1 MNSAREMSE
10 GLSNRIVLMGF
21 SVFITLCLCLGTVWI
36 NVERANIGYRLKEM
50 KVALGK
56 LETHS
61 AKLEV
66 ERDNLLSPYRLS
78 TEAEKMGMRLAVPG
92 QLRYLEDSD
101 VFTQTEQPE

>member
-1 MNSAREMSE
+1 MVNKARDAGDGVKKSFVFM
-10 GLSNRIVLMGF
+10 GL

-50 KVALGK
+50 KAALGK

-66 ERDNLLSPYRLS
+66 ERDNLVSPYRLS
-78 TEAEKMGMRLAVPG
+78 SEAEKMGMRLAAPG

-101 VFTQTEQPE
+101 VFAQPEPE